1 MIADATAR
9 PVEIL
14 TATAVIY
21 FIIAFSLTRIVTFYE
36 QGFLSKM
43 KL

>member
-14 TATAVIY
+14 TATALIY
-21 FIIAFSLTRIVTFYE
+21 LAISLLATRIITAYE
-36 QGFLSKM
+36 QRFLR
-43 KL
+43 KLRL